1 MCTNFFDLIYQ
12 YNSCS
17 RLIKSTP
24 HVTTQHHQNL
34 NNFGKTIHC
43 QRSRQCCLQD
53 LKLKICLICSC
64 LGISLQ
70 HRHGWTSLLNVFL
83 SFQFIDT
90 AVTNCSKFSIIVVE
104 LLANLLHRT
113 SCFANFKGI
122 WLFLFAQSFQWG
134 WG

>member
-1 MCTNFFDLIYQ
+1 MCTNFFLFDLSIQ
-12 YNSCS
+12 LMQQVDQKHIPCNNSAPS
-17 RLIKSTP
+17 KFKQLWENYSLPKIK
-24 HVTTQHHQNL
+24 
-34 NNFGKTIHC
+34 
-43 QRSRQCCLQD
+43 CCLQD

-70 HRHGWTSLLNVFL
+70 HRHGWTSLLSVFL

-134 WG
+134 RG